1 MRDFTKIKAFQHA
14 DDLIFEI
21 YHITKYFP
29 KDEIYGLSS
38 QLRRAAI
45 SVCCNIVEGC
55 YRSSEK
61 EFFRYLEIA
70 FASLK
75 ESHYQFE
82 LAYRLGYV
90 DLKYF
95 NACKKKFEE
104 TEKVLFALIKGL
116 HNKRIS

>member
-1 MRDFTKIKAFQHA
+1 MRDYTKIKAFQIA
-14 DDLIFEI
+14 DALVLEV
-21 YHITKYFP
+21 YQITKYFP

-38 QLRRAAI
+38 QLRRAVI

-61 EFFRYLEIA
+61 EFFRYLEIS

-82 LAYRLGYV
+82 LAYRLGYIE
-90 DLKYF
+90 LKSF
-95 NACKKKFEE
+95 NACQNKFEAA
-104 TEKVLFALIKGL
+104 EKVLFSLIKGL
-116 HNKRIS
+116 HNK